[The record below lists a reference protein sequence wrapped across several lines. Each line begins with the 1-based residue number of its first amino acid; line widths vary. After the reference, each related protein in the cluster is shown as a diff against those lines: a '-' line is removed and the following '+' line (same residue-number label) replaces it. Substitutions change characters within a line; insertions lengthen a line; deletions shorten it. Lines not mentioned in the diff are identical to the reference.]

1 MTPDELLDAYA
12 RAFRT
17 ADADLARSLI
27 APGAVI
33 WHNFDQVERDIDASL
48 GELGR
53 MYERFDDLEMEELE
67 RFVLADGL
75 GARIVLRCT
84 DRATGEAMVSHQ
96 VKLYRIRDGRIARV
110 EEYVAPRVAPS

>member
-1 MTPDELLDAYA
+1 MTPDELVDEYA

-33 WHNFDQVERDIDASL
+33 WHNFDQIERDIAASL

-53 MYERFDDLEMEELE
+53 MYERFADLEAEELE
-67 RFVLADGL
+67 RFALPDGV
-75 GARIVLRCT
+75 GVRIVLRGT
-84 DRATGEAMVSHQ
+84 DRATGEPMVSHQ
-96 VKLYRIRDGRIARV
+96 AKFYRVRDGRIARV
-110 EEYVAPRVAPS
+110 EEYVAPRPS